1 MGFASDTVTQERD
14 LGALC
19 QKWGGDKDKVYFLLY
34 PSSCVTAASVSN
46 LENSSN
52 FVN

>member
-19 QKWGGDKDKVYFLLY
+19 QKWGGDKDKVFLTVPQLLCNCSLCQQ
-34 PSSCVTAASVSN
+34 PR
-46 LENSSN
+46 EQ
-52 FVN
+52 